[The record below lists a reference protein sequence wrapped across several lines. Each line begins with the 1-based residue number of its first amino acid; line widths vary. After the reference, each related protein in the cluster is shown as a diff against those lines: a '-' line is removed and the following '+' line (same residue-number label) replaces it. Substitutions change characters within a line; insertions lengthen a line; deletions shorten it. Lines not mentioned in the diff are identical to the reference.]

1 MYCEDLKSCLSEINA
16 YCNGQPTGRA
26 LLVNTENYD
35 TYQQIRD
42 TLEADKTKVCSYVSD
57 SCPNTGL
64 PNLEDALNQVTGA
77 GCHVIVGLSQAAM
90 LRSADYMD
98 QLMGTLLEKPVRGYL
113 IVLLDHCEQYLKKY
127 FSVHPD
133 IQKRVVLSADTASAL
148 PKIRLAADVEDCIGT
163 SPMPN
168 MRHLLAYFEQLTN
181 ASVTA
186 KPEVSVVTKFSPSLF
201 SKALYSVAAC
211 DNLYDGLR
219 KKYSE
224 IAAGTEKHFGNDAQ
238 WKYLAAKLSSLGTI
252 SAVAED
258 VFGSAINLQSH
269 IGQVLAEEDEN
280 KTWLLWLA
288 MKLFGAKGNKYLSRV
303 LQNSTSVSDFE
314 EHIYLDL
321 LDMKHGDTSF
331 HQCYTERKMLID
343 ILPEN
348 LALLDKYCE
357 KVGIYQKDAVYYL
370 TDASEKEEL
379 AFMQCLAIY
388 DYSEVEL
395 LDITANTFP
404 SLNSYLQRFAF
415 NVTNTKVPD
424 GETELRDVLTGY
436 FHQYK
441 LQKLTNR
448 IYPDFMGQVETYAQS
463 RPYNKLQ
470 ARSSVVSK
478 MDKKN
483 AQLFFFDALGV
494 EYLAYIMARCEKYG
508 LIAETSIAQC
518 ILPSITSKNKEFI
531 QFFPSGAYDIKDLD
545 ELKHHS
551 QVIDYEHCKYPVH
564 LFRELEIID
573 AELKKIQSRLK
584 QGHFE
589 KAIIVSDHG
598 ASRLAVIHEQET
610 DLLELEEKGQ
620 HSGRCCPSAVDPG
633 IPFASY
639 WDGYSILA
647 NYDRFKGS
655 RKANVEVHG
664 GASLEEVIVPI
675 ITLTKKPTDIDICF
689 VDPVVIL
696 KGREPATITVF
707 SNIPLHEPKLVVN
720 EKVYIGQFGEDSRHA
735 KFEMPELKRTKDMV
749 ADFYDGDK
757 KLATDLAFRVQ
768 KGTQEQS
775 LFKKMPF

>member
-1 MYCEDLKSCLSEINA
+1 MYCEDVKSCLSEINA

-26 LLVNTENYD
+26 LLVNINNYD
-35 TYQQIRD
+35 TYQQIKA
-42 TLEADKTKVCSYVSD
+42 TLEADKTKTCTYVSS
-57 SCPNTGL
+57 SCPKNGL
-64 PNLEDALNQVTGA
+64 PDLEEIVSEVSGD
-77 GCHVIVGLSQAAM
+77 GCNVVFGLSQAAM
-90 LRSADYMD
+90 LRSAEYMD
-98 QLMGTLLEKPVRGYL
+98 QLMGLLLEKPVRGYL
-113 IVLLDHCEQYLKKY
+113 VVLLDHCEQYLKKY

-133 IQKRVVLSADTASAL
+133 IQKRVILSNESVSIL
-148 PKIRLAADVEDCIGT
+148 PRIRVAANVEDCVGYT
-163 SPMPN
+163 PLPN
-168 MRHLLAYFEQLTN
+168 MRQLLAYFEQLTN
-181 ASVTA
+181 ATVMT
-186 KPEVSVVTKFSPSLF
+186 KPEVYVITRYSPALF
-201 SKALYSVAAC
+201 NKALYSVTAC
-211 DNLYDGLR
+211 GSVYDSLV
-219 KKYSE
+219 KKYPE
-224 IAAGTEKHFGNDAQ
+224 VAAGTEERFGNDNQ
-238 WKYLAAKLSSLGTI
+238 WKYLAAKLNSYGTI
-252 SAVAED
+252 SAVAEA
-258 VFGSAINLQSH
+258 VFGASINLQSY
-269 IGQVLAEEDEN
+269 IGQVLAEENEY
-280 KTWLLWLA
+280 KTWLLWLS
-288 MKLFGAKGNKYLSRV
+288 MKLFGAKGNKYLSIV
-303 LQNSTSVSDFE
+303 LQNSESVSDFE

-321 LDMKHGDTSF
+321 LDLKWDDSMF
-331 HQCYTERKMLID
+331 RQCYTERKILID

-348 LALLDKYCE
+348 LALLDRYCE
-357 KVGIYQKDAVYYL
+357 RVGIYQKNAVFYL

-379 AFMQCLAIY
+379 AFMQCLAVY
-388 DYSEVEL
+388 DYSESEL
-395 LDITANTFP
+395 LAITENAFQP
-404 SLNSYLQRFAF
+404 LNCYLQRFSF

-424 GETELRDVLTGY
+424 GDVGLRDALTKY

-441 LQKLTNR
+441 IQKLTNR
-448 IYPDFMGQVETYAQS
+448 IFPEFMDEVEQYAQS

-478 MDKKN
+478 LDKTN

-508 LIAETSIAQC
+508 LVAETSIAQC
-518 ILPSITSKNKEFI
+518 VLPSITSKNKEFI
-531 QFFPSGAYDIKDLD
+531 QFFPGGAYDIKDLD

-551 QVIDYEHCKYPVH
+551 QVIDYEQCKYPVH

-598 ASRLAVIHEQET
+598 ASRLAVIREKEN
-610 DLLELEEKGQ
+610 DLLELDEKGQ
-620 HSGRCCPSAVDPG
+620 HSGRCCPAAADPG
-633 IPFASY
+633 IPSASF
-639 WDGYSILA
+639 WDGYAILA

-689 VDPVVIL
+689 VDPVIVL
-696 KGREPATITVF
+696 KGKEPATITIF
-707 SNIPLHEPKLVVN
+707 ANIPLHEPKLLVN
-720 EKVYIGQFGEDSRHA
+720 DKVYVGQFCEDSRHA
-735 KFEMPELKRTKDMV
+735 KFEMPELKRTKDWV